1 MAGEVEGPWS
11 LESHDFWKFIV
22 SSVHFVGDNGFFGH
36 FEGILDA
43 VVLGLVV
50 EIVCEDEDEGVADFI
65 SWLTVDVFF
74 EIFNKFKRQPE
85 LLS

>member
-1 MAGEVEGPWS
+1 M
-11 LESHDFWKFIV
+11 
-22 SSVHFVGDNGFFGH
+22 
-36 FEGILDA
+36 
-43 VVLGLVV
+43 VLGLVV

-65 SWLTVDVFF
+65 SFEAVDVFF